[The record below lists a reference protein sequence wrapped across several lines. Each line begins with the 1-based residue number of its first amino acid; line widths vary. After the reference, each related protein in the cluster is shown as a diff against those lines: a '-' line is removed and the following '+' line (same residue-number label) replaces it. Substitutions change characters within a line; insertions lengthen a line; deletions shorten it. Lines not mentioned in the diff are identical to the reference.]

1 MLRENDFDIEPCL
14 QNGPIAHQAQ
24 SVVAASRMLGTSRWA
39 SIVRTWCI
47 LYLVENKERIFGSG
61 EEPVRAINQSLEALS
76 QFLLAAASSG
86 FGHLG
91 GSEKN
96 DHKAST
102 GSSTDL
108 KAVTGQYYGRLF
120 QSFSSTSYWDEPV
133 RLLRL
138 RLERNEIPISGLQGK
153 RVLDAGCGGGRYT
166 VAWRLLGANP
176 VTGVDISATGI
187 SDARRRADQAGI
199 SDVKFEQGNVLGL
212 PYPENAFD
220 VVFSNG
226 VLHHTTDWKSGVAE
240 LVRVLKPGGLGWLY
254 LIERPGGLFWDVNE
268 VLRVIMRDQQRDL
281 ATTALQI
288 LGLPANRV
296 FYLLDHIMVPINI
309 RLTPD
314 EIEACLLEAGAERI
328 RRLSR
333 GTDFDRIERIYQGE
347 PFAQLKYGVG
357 ENRYVFSKG

>member
-1 MLRENDFDIEPCL
+1 MLQETDFDIEPCL
-14 QNGPIAHQAQ
+14 QNGPIANQAQ
-24 SVVAASRMLGTSRWA
+24 SVIAAAQMLGTSRWA
-39 SIVRTWCI
+39 SIMRTWCI
-47 LYLVENKERIFGSG
+47 LYLFEKKELIFHSG
-61 EEPVRAINQSLEALS
+61 EEPVRAINQSLETLS
-76 QFLLAAASSG
+76 QFLLAAAISG

-91 GSEKN
+91 RPEKN

-102 GSSTDL
+102 VSSSDL
-108 KAVTGQYYGRLF
+108 KEVTGQYYGRLF
-120 QSFSSTSYWDEPV
+120 QSFSSTSYWDEPA

-166 VAWRLLGANP
+166 VAWRLVGAKP
-176 VTGVDISATGI
+176 VTGFDISATGI
-187 SDARRRADQAGI
+187 SDAKRRVDQAGI
-199 SDVKFEQGNVLGL
+199 DDVNFEQGNVLDL
-212 PYPENAFD
+212 PYAENAFD

-240 LVRVLKPGGLGWLY
+240 LVRVLKPGGFGWLY

-268 VLRVIMRDQQRDL
+268 VLRVIMRNEQRDL

-288 LGLPANRV
+288 LGIPANLI

-309 RLTPD
+309 SLTAD
-314 EIEACLLEAGAERI
+314 EIEACLLEAGATRI

-333 GTDFDRIERIYQGE
+333 GTDFDRIEQIYQGE

-357 ENRYVFSKG
+357 ENRYVFSK